1 MNDREFFNKLEI
13 ALKHYCQTENIS
25 ELEKVNLD
33 SFINWLYN
41 QYGMIRKGTGN
52 GKLDTF

>member
-13 ALKHYCQTENIS
+13 ALKHYCQTKNIS